1 MGEEGEVRG
10 EAEGAQGERGGRGV
24 GVPLDGCGER
34 APGSVPGEAG
44 AGPEQ
49 AESEEGDEEG
59 GEGSGEGVEGGDG
72 QVVLGADAVG
82 AAGVVLAVGHLPSEV
97 TAWPT

>member
-1 MGEEGEVRG
+1 MGEEGEVRD
-10 EAEGAQGERGGRGV
+10 EAEGAQGARGGPGV
-24 GVPLDGCGER
+24 GAPLDGGGQR
-34 APGSVPGEAG
+34 APGGLPGETG

-49 AESEEGDEEG
+49 TEPEEGDEEG

-82 AAGVVLAVGHLPSEV
+82 EEGASSPAGGSGVIGRGAG
-97 TAWPT
+97 